1 VRWPHAY
8 TAESSDCVCVVPNP
22 HWVSIQTPGPR
33 FPSHTKR
40 GDSRGIGVLCR
51 VPTHQIC
58 AAKRVEGFTGSLVT
72 ISSGDGGYFTEGTTN
87 NDSTKVCWVYWRW
100 GRVLEYVTVVY
111 TNRFG
116 LLNQIQRMS
125 CKYLFA
131 TRSIRRT
138 RHSLVFSLVDCESLG
153 GGLER
158 RRPIL
163 CTRKVVD
170 GQTEVPH
177 PYLLFSGFPPKVCN
191 SKGRHPLIR
200 PTHTPQYL

>member
-1 VRWPHAY
+1 V
-8 TAESSDCVCVVPNP
+8 TAG
-22 HWVSIQTPGPR
+22 VS
-33 FPSHTKR
+33 
-40 GDSRGIGVLCR
+40 GVSCR

-72 ISSGDGGYFTEGTTN
+72 ISSDDGGYFTEGTTN
-87 NDSTKVCWVYWRW
+87 NDSTNVCWVYWRW

-125 CKYLFA
+125 CKYLCA

-153 GGLER
+153 DGRER
-158 RRPIL
+158 RRPIC
-163 CTRKVVD
+163 CTRIAGD
-170 GQTEVPH
+170 GQTEAAH
-177 PYLLFSGFPPKVCN
+177 PYLLFSGFLRKCAIQ
-191 SKGRHPLIR
+191 KEDTLWCFHLAH
-200 PTHTPQYL
+200 THTPQYL